1 MGAPESAQKES
12 ADLAKAVR
20 DKEDLEFMRWRTFP
34 TRFGAL
40 KIHRGGAGSATE
52 DGGRTIR
59 TGAGESQVPQVRDHF
74 DQAGQVDEQGSP
86 PNLVR
91 RTFASRLRPVRGA
104 GSILAEEQA
113 ELVKARA
120 EYRSGHSQDAVTAYK
135 AIIAGRPNSAN
146 AYAGLSRALL
156 RREQISEALDAAKKA
171 VDVDA
176 KCPDAHVALGE
187 VYFRKGLMRDSE
199 LEYVEALKLD
209 ISTARAFMGRA
220 RLFQAYS
227 FYKKAHDFIVRAHD
241 LDSFDPD
248 IRKLWLL
255 TLSPS
260 ERLEELEKYLDKPRD
275 EDPDEHRNLQ
285 SYLSLLKEKQAQ
297 QGKTCKLA
305 RPVEKTKIP
314 LQMLLDGPN
323 RLTGLGVK
331 IEVNG
336 QRAVL
341 QLDTGAS
348 GILISPKMAEKANIQ
363 SVRQTRLMGVGDK
376 GTMTGFMGYADSIKI
391 GDLEFQNCMV
401 EVSDRQSPI
410 ETQGLIGTDVFAK
423 YLVAVDMPAL
433 KIELSPLPKRPGSP
447 GEKPKAVET
456 DIVETDSITND
467 SAPLDRYVDP
477 SMKDYDTVFRFG
489 HMLLLPTS
497 IGNTTPKLFLIDTG
511 AATTLISPDAAREV
525 TKVNHDSDVIVKGVS
540 GKVKNVYRAD
550 KAELRFSHF
559 KQQNEDILAFDLSG
573 MSRHVGTE
581 ISGTL
586 GFTVLHMMK
595 MTIDYRDG
603 LVNFEYSGR

>member
-1 MGAPESAQKES
+1 MNSRAPRISCIVFVLVACGLCAAQE
-12 ADLAKAVR
+12 
-20 DKEDLEFMRWRTFP
+20 
-34 TRFGAL
+34 
-40 KIHRGGAGSATE
+40 
-52 DGGRTIR
+52 TI
-59 TGAGESQVPQVRDHF
+59 
-74 DQAGQVDEQGSP
+74 SP
-86 PNLVR
+86 
-91 RTFASRLRPVRGA
+91 
-104 GSILAEEQA
+104 EEQA

-120 EYRSGHSQDAVTAYK
+120 EYRSGHLNEAAAQYQT
-135 AIIAGRPNSAN
+135 IITTRPNSAN
-146 AYAGLSRALL
+146 AYAGLGRTLL
-156 RREQISEALDAAKKA
+156 RKDQVTEALDAAKKA
-171 VDVDA
+171 VAIDA

-187 VYFRKGLMRDSE
+187 VYFRKGLMHDSE
-199 LEYVEALKLD
+199 LEYVEALKID

-220 RLFQAYS
+220 KLYQSYS
-227 FYKKAHDFIVRAHD
+227 LYKKAHDFIVRAHD
-241 LDSFDPD
+241 LDPADPD

-260 ERLEELEKYLDKPRD
+260 DRLAELEKYLDKPRD

-285 SYLSLLKEKQAQ
+285 SYLRLLKEKQGQ
-297 QGKTCKLA
+297 QGKTCRLA
-305 RPVEKTKIP
+305 KPVEKTKIP
-314 LQMLLDGPN
+314 LQMLMDGPN

-336 QRAVL
+336 QKAVL
-341 QLDTGAS
+341 QMDTGAS
-348 GILISPKMAEKANIQ
+348 GILISPKMAEKAGIKE
-363 SVRQTRLMGVGDK
+363 VTQTRMMGVGDK
-376 GTMTGFMGYADSIKI
+376 GAMTGFTGYADSIKI
-391 GDLEFQNCMV
+391 GELEFQNCLV

-423 YLVAVDMPAL
+423 YLVGVDMPNL
-433 KIELSPLPKRPGSP
+433 KIELSPLPARPDAP

-456 DIVETDSITND
+456 DIMETDSITND
-467 SAPLDRYVDP
+467 SSPQDRYVAP
-477 SMKDYDTVFRFG
+477 GMKDYDTVFRFG

-497 IGNTTPKLFLIDTG
+497 VAGGTPKLFLIDTG
-511 AATTLISPDAAREV
+511 AYTTLISPEAAREV
-525 TKVNHDSDVIVKGVS
+525 TKVSSDSDVIVKGVS

-559 KQQNEDILAFDLSG
+559 KQQNEDILAFDLSS